1 MRTANPVR
9 VIVTRPER
17 EAHEW
22 VEALGQRGFDAHAFP
37 LIEIGPSDNPA
48 DAVALQTAW
57 KTLFKYSA
65 CMFVSGNA
73 VSHFFE
79 SNRPP
84 AQLIPAQAAIETIA
98 IVQPFRVPPQTR
110 FLAPGPGTA
119 AALRAA
125 GVPADQIDG
134 PAADAQQFDSQSL
147 WQNVGQRDWQ
157 GCRVLIV
164 RGQTLTG
171 HREAPDAASAPGRDW
186 IAGQWTAAGATV
198 DFLRVYVRRPPVW
211 CDLQLGQAQR
221 ALADGSIWLLSS
233 SEAALNLASMNGF
246 ERPQLSRARAV
257 ATHPRIAEAARAAGW
272 GVVVESRPQLEDV
285 SEALAKF
292 GSIESG
298 HP

>member
-17 EAHEW
+17 EAHAW
-22 VEALGQRGFDAHAFP
+22 VEHLCQRGFEAHALP

-48 DAVALQTAW
+48 DALARRAAW
-57 KTLFKYSA
+57 DTLASYAA

-73 VSHFFE
+73 VSHFFKP
-79 SNRPP
+79 NRLL
-84 AQLIPAQAAIETIA
+84 AQSVPVDVATETIA
-98 IVQPFRVPPQTR
+98 NLPTLLVPPETR

-119 AALRAA
+119 SALRLE

-147 WQNVGQRDWQ
+147 WQNVGRRDWQ

-171 HREAPDAASAPGRDW
+171 HRDAPDAASAPGRDW

-211 CDLQLGQAQR
+211 SDGQRGQAQR
-221 ALADGSIWLLSS
+221 ALTDGSIWLLSS
-233 SEAALNLASMNGF
+233 SEAALNLASMNGLD
-246 ERPQLSRARAV
+246 RQRLNVARAV

-285 SEALAKF
+285 AEALAMMA
-292 GSIESG
+292 SIESG

>member
-1 MRTANPVR
+1 MRTADSVR

-17 EAHEW
+17 EASAW
-22 VEALGQRGFDAHAFP
+22 VEELRQRGFDAVALP
-37 LIEIGPSDNPA
+37 LIEIGPTHNPA
-48 DAVALQTAW
+48 DALALQQAW
-57 KTLFKYSA
+57 DTLSKYAA

-73 VSHFFE
+73 VSYFFE
-79 SNRPP
+79 PNRPP
-84 AQLIPAQAAIETIA
+84 DQSIRTEEAIKNVAYLATCH
-98 IVQPFRVPPQTR
+98 VPPQTR

-119 AALRAA
+119 AALRAK
-125 GVPADQIDG
+125 GVPAGQIDG

-147 WQNVGQRDWQ
+147 WQNVGRRDWH

-171 HREAPDAASAPGRDW
+171 QREALDAALAPGRDW

-198 DFLRVYVRRPPVW
+198 DFLRVYVRRPPAW
-211 CDLQLGQAQR
+211 SQAQLQQAQR
-221 ALADGSIWLLSS
+221 AMADGSIWLLSS
-233 SEAALNLASMNGF
+233 SEAVQNLASMNGVD
-246 ERPQLSRARAV
+246 RQQLSGARAV

-285 SEALAKF
+285 SEALAMI